1 MPRPVRELHPG
12 AWWLWALGLAAAA
25 TATTNPW
32 LLLLFV
38 ATAALTVALRRTAHP
53 WATSFRLYVVFAI
66 VIVVVRVGFRI
77 LLGGGV
83 GTDVLLDLP
92 TIPLPEWVA
101 GLQLLGPVTRES
113 LLAALYDGLRLGTIV
128 ICVGAA
134 NSLANPKRLLKS
146 MPPALYEIGTSVVV
160 AVALLPQLAD
170 SLRRVRAARQL
181 RGLPGGRFRRLRG
194 VVVPVMEDALERSI
208 ALAAGMDARG
218 YGRTGNLTRGRRT
231 TTGALML
238 TGLVGI
244 CVGIYAVLD
253 QTAPR
258 WVLVAGLLVG
268 LALAAAG
275 FWSAG
280 RNVQRTRYR
289 PEQWAVEDVVVALS
303 GLATAVLTLG
313 WLRADPTMLNPS
325 LDVTP
330 MLTPAALLVGMT
342 GLVAA
347 VVSPPPEPAPVVE
360 KEEVH
365 RARAA

>member
-12 AWWLWALGLAAAA
+12 AWWLWALGLATAA

-32 LLLLFV
+32 LLLVLV
-38 ATAALTVALRRTAHP
+38 CVAALTVALRRTAHP
-53 WATSFRLYVVFAI
+53 WATSFRLYVVFAL
-66 VIVVVRVGFRI
+66 VIVALRLVFRI
-77 LLGGGV
+77 VLGGGI
-83 GTDVLLDLP
+83 GTHVLLDLP
-92 TIPLPEWVA
+92 VVPLPEGTA
-101 GLQLLGPVTRES
+101 GLRLLGPVTRES
-113 LLAALYDGLRLGTIV
+113 LLVGLYDGLRLGTLV

-134 NSLANPKRLLKS
+134 NSLANPKRLLRS

-170 SLRRVRAARQL
+170 SVRRVRAARRL

-194 VVVPVMEDALERSI
+194 IVVPVMEDALERSI

-218 YGRTGNLTRGRRT
+218 YGRSGNLTRGRRT
-231 TTGALML
+231 TTGAFML

-244 CVGIYAVLD
+244 CVGVYAVLD

-258 WVLVAGLLVG
+258 VMLVAGLLLG
-268 LALAAAG
+268 LLLAGAG

-289 PEQWAVEDVVVALS
+289 PQRWELEDVLVAAS
-303 GLATAVLTLG
+303 GLSTAVLTLG
-313 WLRADPTMLNPS
+313 WLRAYPALLNPPVDAAP
-325 LDVTP
+325 L
-330 MLTPAALLVGMT
+330 LTPTAILVMLT

-347 VVSPPPEPAPVVE
+347 FVAPPPRPAAKVE
-360 KEEVH
+360 QEVTH
-365 RARAA
+365 ARAA